1 MPTAFAGGRGVDGL
15 GGTGTKVKCFERWK
29 QFREEMRMARAA
41 FSYEVRTPSAC
52 AVGLIR

>member
-1 MPTAFAGGRGVDGL
+1 VYL
-15 GGTGTKVKCFERWK
+15 GGIGTKVKCFERWK

-52 AVGLIR
+52 AVGLLR